1 MHTAQR
7 LHDGASCLW
16 GDEDIGAAVRCRS
29 GPPALRGRGR
39 SRARRHGFRGWARTS
54 EGRGQ
59 GPAGDADAPPG
70 TGTGDASR
78 TRTPRGL
85 SSRGL
90 PVASL
95 PHGAPPGPRT
105 PYPWIKSPVL
115 HPYSSRRAERHA
127 GVAPPSMC
135 PTARL
140 WPAGGPLGYGQP
152 VDRPGFE
159 PGNLLLAGE
168 LLYQLELAAQRLPGP
183 ARGAAR
189 TGLTGACPPVSQPA
203 SFFGVPLWICQHAGT
218 FTPQGGAPHGRQESN
233 PQPLVLETSAL
244 PVELRPY
251 A

>member
-1 MHTAQR
+1 PRGHELRAFGPARTGCLPFTRRPLYLVSYEGIVSPVRFRMHTAQR

-95 PHGAPPGPRT
+95 P
-105 PYPWIKSPVL
+105 
-115 HPYSSRRAERHA
+115 
-127 GVAPPSMC
+127 
-135 PTARL
+135 
-140 WPAGGPLGYGQP
+140 
-152 VDRPGFE
+152 
-159 PGNLLLAGE
+159 
-168 LLYQLELAAQRLPGP
+168 
-183 ARGAAR
+183 
-189 TGLTGACPPVSQPA
+189 
-203 SFFGVPLWICQHAGT
+203 
-218 FTPQGGAPHGRQESN
+218 
-233 PQPLVLETSAL
+233 
-244 PVELRPY
+244 
-251 A
+251 